1 MGGEGVC
8 GISVSMRGHCACHG
22 GAARGAG
29 CCIEA
34 GRMLNAVSIGREG
47 PWMDVISCQNIR
59 EYPQKLG

>member
-8 GISVSMRGHCACHG
+8 GISVSMRSHCACHG
-22 GAARGAG
+22 GAARGEG

-47 PWMDVISCQNIR
+47 P
-59 EYPQKLG
+59 